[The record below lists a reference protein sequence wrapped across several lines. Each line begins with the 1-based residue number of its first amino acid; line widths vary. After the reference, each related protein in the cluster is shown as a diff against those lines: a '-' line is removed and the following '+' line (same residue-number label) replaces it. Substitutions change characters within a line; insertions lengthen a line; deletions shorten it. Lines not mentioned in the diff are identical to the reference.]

1 MTMSHD
7 SSDAPVGTP
16 GFPERRKHQRRPA
29 PADLLLT
36 ISAVVNAEILDISAG
51 GALVSTPA
59 QETPGH
65 RCQLRGLLDREPFS
79 ALVEVLRVNEGSRAG
94 VEQRYHLGLRF
105 GALDDHSRRTLQ
117 RFVRDGKP
125 R

>member
-1 MTMSHD
+1 MPGSHD
-7 SSDAPVGTP
+7 SSEAPLGSP
-16 GFPERRKHQRRPA
+16 GFIERRKHQRRRA
-29 PADLLLT
+29 PDDLLLT
-36 ISAVVNAEILDISAG
+36 ISTVVNAEILDISAG

-59 QETPGH
+59 QETKGH

-79 ALVEVLRVNEGSRAG
+79 ALVEVLRVDEGTRNG
-94 VEQRYHLGLRF
+94 LEQRYHLGLKF
-105 GALDDHSRRTLQ
+105 GGLDENSRRTLQ

>member
-1 MTMSHD
+1 MPGSHD
-7 SSDAPVGTP
+7 SSAPAGSP
-16 GFPERRKHQRRPA
+16 GFIERRQHQRRRA
-29 PADLLLT
+29 PDDLLLT
-36 ISAVVNAEILDISAG
+36 ISTVVNAEILDISAG

-59 QETPGH
+59 QETKGH

-79 ALVEVLRVNEGSRAG
+79 ALVEVLRVEEGTRNG
-94 VEQRYHLGLRF
+94 LEQRYHLGLKF
-105 GALDDHSRRTLQ
+105 GGLDENSRRTLQ

>member
-1 MTMSHD
+1 MPGSHD
-7 SSDAPVGTP
+7 SSEAPVGT
-16 GFPERRKHQRRPA
+16 GSIDRRKHQRLRA
-29 PADLLLT
+29 PDDLLLT
-36 ISAVVNAEILDISAG
+36 ISTVVNAEILDISAG

-59 QETPGH
+59 LETPGH

-79 ALVEVLRVNEGSRAG
+79 ALVEVLRVSEGTRNG
-94 VEQRYHLGLRF
+94 LEQRYHLGLKF
-105 GALDDHSRRTLQ
+105 GGLDENSRRTLQ

>member
-1 MTMSHD
+1 MTSARD
-7 SSDAPVGTP
+7 SSDAADGTP
-16 GFPERRKHQRRPA
+16 GFHERRKHQRRRA
-29 PADLLLT
+29 PTDLLLT
-36 ISAVVNAEILDISAG
+36 ISTVVNAEILDISAG
-51 GALVSTPA
+51 GALVSTSA

-79 ALVEVLRVNEGSRAG
+79 ALVEVLRVAEGTRAG
-94 VEQRYHLGLRF
+94 TEQKYHLGLRF
-105 GALDDHSRRTLQ
+105 GALDEHSRRTLQ